1 MSNTLSL
8 HTIIQ
13 EETVMGKVVFEIP
26 QSDVPYELR
35 YDDGNSNV
43 TIVWK
48 AIRLRPHICLFCVL
62 DLRDKEGN
70 TAALM

>member
-35 YDDGNSNV
+35 YDAGNSNV
-43 TIVWK
+43 TIGVESDPTQ
-48 AIRLRPHICLFCVL
+48 APYLPILRPGSP
-62 DLRDKEGN
+62 R
-70 TAALM
+70 

>member
-43 TIVWK
+43 TIGVESDPTQ
-48 AIRLRPHICLFCVL
+48 APYLPILRPGSP
-62 DLRDKEGN
+62 R
-70 TAALM
+70 

>member
-1 MSNTLSL
+1 LSNTLSL

-35 YDDGNSNV
+35 YDAGNSNV
-43 TIVWK
+43 TIGVESDPTQ
-48 AIRLRPHICLFCVL
+48 APYLPILRPGSP
-62 DLRDKEGN
+62 R
-70 TAALM
+70 

>member
-43 TIVWK
+43 TIGVETDPTQ
-48 AIRLRPHICLFCVL
+48 APYLPILRPGSP
-62 DLRDKEGN
+62 R
-70 TAALM
+70 

>member
-1 MSNTLSL
+1 LSNTLSL

-43 TIVWK
+43 TIGVESDPTQ
-48 AIRLRPHICLFCVL
+48 APYLPILRPGSP
-62 DLRDKEGN
+62 R
-70 TAALM
+70 

>member
-13 EETVMGKVVFEIP
+13 EETVMGEVVFEIP

-43 TIVWK
+43 TIGVESDPTQ
-48 AIRLRPHICLFCVL
+48 APYLPILRPGSP
-62 DLRDKEGN
+62 R
-70 TAALM
+70 